1 MTGCSIIETNYTA
14 GIIKIMDMKKTKV
27 ALATASLLMLLSGCN
42 DNSSDS
48 SGVKPVPPTPPTPE
62 VTDGPVARL
71 PKMDP
76 PKELLMASNN
86 QAVIALVDTQ
96 TAAAKSAQGPFASYS
111 LHLWNNEA

>member
-1 MTGCSIIETNYTA
+1 
-14 GIIKIMDMKKTKV
+14 
-27 ALATASLLMLLSGCN
+27 
-42 DNSSDS
+42 
-48 SGVKPVPPTPPTPE
+48 PTPPTPE

-76 PKELLMASNN
+76 PKELLMAGNN

-111 LHLWNNEA
+111 LHLWNNEACSATEASGLNSGWDDKSKSPAAADSFGPAWV